1 MKMFHLHTYFDE
13 DQVQAKLKGQLGPNI
28 HFENQYILFRDLR
41 SSGMLNDIYW

>member
-28 HFENQYILFRDLR
+28 HFENQYIF
-41 SSGMLNDIYW
+41 SEIYALLGC